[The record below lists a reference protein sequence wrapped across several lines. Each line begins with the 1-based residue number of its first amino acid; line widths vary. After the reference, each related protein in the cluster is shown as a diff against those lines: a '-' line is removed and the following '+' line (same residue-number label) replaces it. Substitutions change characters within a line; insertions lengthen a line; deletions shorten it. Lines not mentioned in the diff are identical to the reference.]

1 MEKSAFQEPEQP
13 IDETIEETS
22 LPAWRTPT
30 IIRIAIKRTMLFG
43 GSFSDGPTGTVVSI
57 PF

>member
-30 IIRIAIKRTMLFG
+30 IIRIDIKRTMLS
-43 GSFSDGPTGTVVSI
+43 GSGSAISDGSSGYCCM
-57 PF
+57 